1 MLHAIALLLL
11 CADVQTPQPRQRIE
25 ARKKQAPATTA
36 VVDPSSLQATL
47 QGEKQW
53 VGQGGEGTET
63 AMGERERE

>member
-25 ARKKQAPATTA
+25 ARKKQATAKTA

-47 QGEKQW
+47 QWEKQW
-53 VGQGGEGTET
+53 VKGGERGQ
-63 AMGERERE
+63 RQI